1 MDGQV
6 IKLEIIEMLL
16 KTEEVS
22 VLEKVKNLLLE
33 EQGDDTFEGVD
44 YDMID
49 KRRRAHLNE
58 ESASY
63 SWEEV
68 KEKVLAAKL

>member
-1 MDGQV
+1 MDLQV
-6 IKLEIIEMLL
+6 TKLELIEMLL

-33 EQGDDTFEGVD
+33 ENGNESYGEID

-49 KRRRAHLNE
+49 KRRESHLNE

-68 KEKVLAAKL
+68 KEKVRAANL

>member
-1 MDGQV
+1 MDLQV
-6 IKLEIIEMLL
+6 TKLELIELLL
-16 KTEEVS
+16 KTEQSS
-22 VLEKVKNLLLE
+22 VLKKVKNLLME
-33 EQGDDTFEGVD
+33 ELRNENIGEVD

-49 KRRRAHLNE
+49 KRRESHLNE

-68 KEKVLAAKL
+68 KEKVRAAKL